1 MAIYG
6 IYDFSNLG
14 KLTLSFTIDSQS
26 LLQTYQVT
34 PTTPQFIN
42 EQGQEPNFKFYSYD
56 FLTAGEHTLVVNVTE
71 CVNQTFRFD
80 YLTYV
85 PAFGKV
91 SDMPTDLLT
100 WASASGSGSGSTGGG
115 GGGGKTSIG
124 VIVGSVV
131 GVLAGSVLLGVLLF
145 FFLRRRKSATG
156 EKGPERSDIQYF
168 PCECSF
174 IPPLSPP
181 SEQSFK
187 QWSRRSQCRTQ
198 MSALRILS
206 RSTHDQVS
214 SPLMKTRLNRLH
226 LHGRQPLPTK
236 AKVPMPM

>member
-1 MAIYG
+1 VAIYG

-71 CVNQTFRFD
+71 CANQTFRFD

-85 PAFGKV
+85 PTFEKV

-100 WASASGSGSGSTGGG
+100 WASGSGSGSGSTGGST
-115 GGGGKTSIG
+115 GGGGKTSTG

-131 GVLAGSVLLGVLLF
+131 GALAGSVLLGVLLF
-145 FFLRRRKSATG
+145 LFLRRRKSTTG
-156 EKGPERSDIQYF
+156 EKGPERSNIQYF
-168 PCECSF
+168 PCECFF
-174 IPPLSPP
+174 ILP
-181 SEQSFK
+181 F
-187 QWSRRSQCRTQ
+187 C
-198 MSALRILS
+198 
-206 RSTHDQVS
+206 
-214 SPLMKTRLNRLH
+214 LH
-226 LHGRQPLPTK
+226 LNNP
-236 AKVPMPM
+236 